1 MIRAGRELV
10 RALAGQMPRI
20 THIHPHG
27 QIQGRQRSDDS
38 VCGGR
43 DSDNPCGSL
52 GSCPGPD
59 IWINVGQWACAP
71 RPDGLGLV
79 SDPPLADLGYP
90 LRSIDRQQLN
100 PAYRREI

>member
-1 MIRAGRELV
+1 
-10 RALAGQMPRI
+10 
-20 THIHPHG
+20 
-27 QIQGRQRSDDS
+27 
-38 VCGGR
+38 
-43 DSDNPCGSL
+43 
-52 GSCPGPD
+52 
-59 IWINVGQWACAP
+59 VGQWACAP